1 MRIEAVRAHPIHL
14 PIPEYHLLSVGPRGP
29 VAVQVCGRSSTLC
42 WTRTS
47 TYSPADAS
55 RCMLALVIYAVHLVR
70 KSSISYIT
78 GRRDAT

>member
-1 MRIEAVRAHPIHL
+1 MRSLINT
-14 PIPEYHLLSVGPRGP
+14 LLDQDIY
-29 VAVQVCGRSSTLC
+29 VQPCRQ
-42 WTRTS
+42 
-47 TYSPADAS
+47 S